1 MKKFYILIAV
11 TVLAIALVIG
21 LWMLT
26 NARSFQTFGRLVN
39 RVETPRKIVALTFDD
54 GPTTEVTRPLLDL
67 LEKEQVRATFFVTG
81 AELEKQ
87 ITLGI
92 RIVAMGH
99 ELGNHSYSHTR
110 MFFVT
115 PSFVQNEIERT
126 DALIREAGYQDTIHF
141 RPPFGKKLFV
151 LPYYLS
157 QTGRTT
163 VTWDVEPDSD
173 ARATAGEIAQRA
185 VQNTRPGSIILL
197 HVMYPNRVES
207 LKAVGTIIND
217 LKERGYEFV
226 TVSELLAEQPN

>member
-87 ITLGI
+87 MTLGI

>member
-1 MKKFYILIAV
+1 MKKLYILIAV
-11 TVLAIALVIG
+11 TVLAIPLVIG

-26 NARSFQTFGRLVN
+26 NARSFQTFGKLVN

-87 ITLGI
+87 MTLGI

-207 LKAVGTIIND
+207 LKAVGKIIND

-226 TVSELLAEQPN
+226 TVSELLAERPN

>member
-87 ITLGI
+87 MTLGI

-207 LKAVGTIIND
+207 LKAVGTIINE

>member
-1 MKKFYILIAV
+1 MKKLYILIAV
-11 TVLAIALVIG
+11 TVLAIPLVIG

-207 LKAVGTIIND
+207 LKAVGKIIND